1 VVKNSV
7 ISLAFSATGASVFFL
22 APEQAATRTVK
33 TRLLDRVGTGEYLT
47 GLVSERQRMSVK
59 IRLSRQGAKKN
70 PFYRVVATDSRS
82 PRDGRFIEQ
91 IGVYDPTRDP
101 VEFRYDEERMAHWLK
116 VGAEPS
122 DTIRE
127 LLKKAQRAAAE
138 KRA

>member
-1 VVKNSV
+1 
-7 ISLAFSATGASVFFL
+7 
-22 APEQAATRTVK
+22 
-33 TRLLDRVGTGEYLT
+33 
-47 GLVSERQRMSVK
+47 MSVK